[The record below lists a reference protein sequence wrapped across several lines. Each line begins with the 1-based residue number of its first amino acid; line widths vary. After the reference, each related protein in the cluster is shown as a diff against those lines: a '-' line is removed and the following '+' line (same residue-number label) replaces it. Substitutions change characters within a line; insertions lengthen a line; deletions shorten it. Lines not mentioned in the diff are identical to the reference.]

1 MIRAA
6 QLTSEAQILGT
17 LCSRAYS
24 REQSAE
30 LVNILERYTFLEPE
44 HQIVFESIC
53 SLLLHDRLSET
64 RLAVHL
70 NNRGFPDVDLQ
81 KYCEAA
87 LTSVDEAVKLARRLC
102 YEAASKHGFGKISV
116 VFALACVVIAV
127 TAIIFV
133 RPLRRHVR
141 ESLMQSVT
149 SAHYRILC
157 PPGALPQEAMTQFA
171 IQRETIY
178 LALNRKLNDVASNAE
193 IRVIFD
199 PTFKAAENS
208 VNTSPDYEVT
218 GTTIRT
224 GLMGVVPRLDPAADA
239 EALLNIAWGKP
250 GNSMIAHWTAL
261 WLIGQWHGEELGMA
275 AAEVEQRVGHK
286 KVANLLSQPSDGAT
300 SPQDRALLGAAWIS
314 AIGELAGPDV
324 VRKLYSAKLTKLDV
338 AEVTRAIETTPTE
351 IERKWQMWIYAYI
364 AGMPPANHSMTMP
377 MDMPMSK

>member
-1 MIRAA
+1 MGPAQRYATIFRENRNMIAEA
-6 QLTSEAQILGT
+6 PSE
-17 LCSRAYS
+17 
-24 REQSAE
+24 RE
-30 LVNILERYTFLEPE
+30 
-44 HQIVFESIC
+44 
-53 SLLLHDRLSET
+53 
-64 RLAVHL
+64 
-70 NNRGFPDVDLQ
+70 
-81 KYCEAA
+81 
-87 LTSVDEAVKLARRLC
+87 
-102 YEAASKHGFGKISV
+102 FGKV
-116 VFALACVVIAV
+116 GAVFAIACLALVAIVIFFA
-127 TAIIFV
+127 
-133 RPLRRHVR
+133 RPLRRYVR

-275 AAEVEQRVGHK
+275 
-286 KVANLLSQPSDGAT
+286 
-300 SPQDRALLGAAWIS
+300 
-314 AIGELAGPDV
+314 
-324 VRKLYSAKLTKLDV
+324 
-338 AEVTRAIETTPTE
+338 
-351 IERKWQMWIYAYI
+351 
-364 AGMPPANHSMTMP
+364 
-377 MDMPMSK
+377 